1 MLQRQLRIAA
11 AMFLLGVMII
21 LLYDIIIASRDSRK
35 KKTFVK
41 IIEDFIFWQISAGAV
56 FYVIYTLNEGIIRG
70 YEIAA
75 CFFGMILTHVTV
87 GRKLI
92 KGLKYLFFHC
102 RIKLRILFDRFNR

>member
-1 MLQRQLRIAA
+1 MLQRQLRTAA
-11 AMFLLGVMII
+11 SMFLLGVIII
-21 LLYDIIIASRDSRK
+21 LLYDIIIASRDSRR
-35 KKTFVK
+35 KKTSVK
-41 IIEDFIFWQISAGAV
+41 LFEDLIFWQMSAGTV
-56 FYVIYTLNEGIIRG
+56 FYVIYNLNEGIIRG

-92 KGLKYLFFHC
+92 KGLKNLFFHC